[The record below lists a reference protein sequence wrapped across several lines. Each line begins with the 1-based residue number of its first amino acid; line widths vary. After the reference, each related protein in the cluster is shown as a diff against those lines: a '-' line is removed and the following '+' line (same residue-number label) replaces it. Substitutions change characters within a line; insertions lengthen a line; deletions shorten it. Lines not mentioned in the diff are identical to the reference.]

1 MKEEDDL
8 FLKEMSDVAPLKRGD
23 LKPIK
28 NRSQISDMDFSERRD
43 SATKNLETDNF
54 LVSEGIAALDAFY
67 VLSFKRE
74 GIQNGVYRKLKQGR
88 YEYDAKL
95 DLHRMNVTQAR
106 KEIFDFIG
114 EAHSLGLR
122 MLLLVHGKGR
132 ATSLENRKSIL
143 KGYANVWL
151 KQIPSVQAFH
161 SAHRKDGG
169 TGAVY
174 ILLKKSEESKK
185 SNRARYRGLSFNV

>member
-1 MKEEDDL
+1 MKEENEL
-8 FLKEMSDVAPLKRGD
+8 FLKEMSDVAPLRRGD

-28 NRSQISDMDFSERRD
+28 NRSTISDIDFSERRD
-43 SATKNLETDNF
+43 SATKNFDKDNF
-54 LVSEGIAALDAFY
+54 LVAEGIAPLDAFY
-67 VLSFKRE
+67 ILSFKRE
-74 GIQNGVYRKLKQGR
+74 GVQHGVYRKLKQGR

-95 DLHRMNVTQAR
+95 DLHRMNVMQAR
-106 KEIFDFIG
+106 KEIFDFIE

-132 ATSLENRKSIL
+132 AISLGNRKSVL
-143 KGYANVWL
+143 KGYTNVWL
-151 KQIPSVQAFH
+151 KQIPAVQAFH
-161 SAHRKDGG
+161 SAQGKDGG

-185 SNRARYRGLSFNV
+185 SNRARYRGISFNV

>member
-1 MKEEDDL
+1 MKEEDEL
-8 FLKEMSDVAPLKRGD
+8 FLKEMSDVAPLRRRD

-28 NRSQISDMDFSERRD
+28 NHYLPSNMDFSDRRD
-43 SATKNLETDNF
+43 SATKNLEADNF
-54 LVSEGIAALDAFY
+54 LVAEGIAPLDAFY
-67 VLSFKRE
+67 ILSFKRE

-95 DLHRMNVTQAR
+95 DLHRMNVMQAR
-106 KEIFDFIG
+106 KEIFDFIE

-132 ATSLENRKSIL
+132 AISLGNRKSVL
-143 KGYANVWL
+143 KGYTNVWL
-151 KQIPSVQAFH
+151 KQIPAVQAFH
-161 SAHRKDGG
+161 SAQGKDGG

-185 SNRARYRGLSFNV
+185 SNRARYGGISLNV

>member
-1 MKEEDDL
+1 MKEEDEL
-8 FLKEMSDVAPLKRGD
+8 FLKEMSDVAPLRRCD

-28 NRSQISDMDFSERRD
+28 NRSLPSNIDFSERRD
-43 SATKNLETDNF
+43 SATKNPEADNF
-54 LVSEGIAALDAFY
+54 LITEGIAPLDAFY

-74 GIQNGVYRKLKQGR
+74 GIQKGVYRKLKQGR

-95 DLHRMNVTQAR
+95 DLHRMNVMQAR
-106 KEIFDFIG
+106 KEIFDFIE

-132 ATSLENRKSIL
+132 AISLGNRKSVL
-143 KGYANVWL
+143 KGYTNVWL
-151 KQIPSVQAFH
+151 KQIPAVQAFH
-161 SAHRKDGG
+161 SAQGKDGG

-185 SNRARYRGLSFNV
+185 SNRARYRGISFNV